1 MKRLL
6 VLSTAFVALAACSG
20 TASVRYQ
27 LAMPAVTDSAKILT
41 LTQQSMRVMQQRL
54 ESMGEM
60 PDIAVEQGSST
71 GSVIV
76 GISTASQEALDAL
89 TGDLQEA
96 FDFQI
101 MSETQGGEQADTQV
115 EGHGGFTKTGITG
128 ADLAWVEGG
137 KEPDSDLGMVQLVFT
152 QEGRTKMVD
161 LFKRMEGKNIGIFV
175 RGQLVSKL
183 QVESAELKDDIII
196 RQIPN
201 VDLAQTFGDDV
212 NVGIHVTF
220 TQLP

>member
-6 VLSTAFVALAACSG
+6 LLSTAFAALAACSG

-27 LAMPAVTDSAKILT
+27 LAMPGVTDSTKILT

-60 PDIAVEQGSST
+60 PDIAVEEGSST
-71 GSVIV
+71 GSVVIGV
-76 GISTASQEALDAL
+76 RADNQEALDAL
-89 TGDLQEA
+89 TGDLQET

-101 MSETQGGEQADTQV
+101 MSETQEGELADTQV

-128 ADLAWVEGG
+128 ADLSWVEGG
-137 KEPDSDLGMVQLVFT
+137 KESNSDLGMVQLVFT
-152 QEGRTKMVD
+152 QEGRTKMAD
-161 LFKRMEGKNIGIFV
+161 LFKRMKGKNIGIFV

-183 QVESAELKDDIII
+183 EVETAELKEDIII